1 MAWSPE
7 DRRKFLRGLDDT
19 ESVLLIFYKYL
30 LYLLIPSVTLLAAL
44 FFRSV
49 SNDSFRDFLRIY
61 GGILYLIFLAW
72 AVGQLFAIRNRQSR
86 GPSGWNTPSPGDPK
100 IKVKFSKDPETGDRK
115 SVV

>member
-19 ESVLLIFYKYL
+19 ESVLLVFYKYF
-30 LYLLIPSVTLLAAL
+30 LYVLIPSVTLLAAL

-72 AVGQLFAIRNRQSR
+72 GVGHDLSLAIFGFRF
-86 GPSGWNTPSPGDPK
+86 
-100 IKVKFSKDPETGDRK
+100 VFSVRRSD
-115 SVV
+115 

>member
-19 ESVLLIFYKYL
+19 QSVLLIFYKYL

-72 AVGQLFAIRNRQSR
+72 PVGQLFAIRTSQSP
-86 GPSGWNTPSPGDPK
+86 GPSRCNTPSPADPT
-100 IKVKFSKDPETGDRK
+100 IHVQFST
-115 SVV
+115 